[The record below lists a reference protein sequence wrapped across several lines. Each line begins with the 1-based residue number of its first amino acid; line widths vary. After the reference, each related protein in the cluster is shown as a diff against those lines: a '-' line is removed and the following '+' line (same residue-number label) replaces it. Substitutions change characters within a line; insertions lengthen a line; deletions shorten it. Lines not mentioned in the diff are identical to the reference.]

1 MIDSPVVSVH
11 MPGSL
16 RAHVDGH
23 EEITVSGDTVGDLLE
38 AVGHEYPSFIAK
50 VMSADGALAPG
61 MQLYLGGSSIA
72 DLMGLATP
80 VALEEVLSIVPTAQL

>member
-38 AVGHEYPSFIAK
+38 AIVHEYPAIRSHLL
-50 VMSADGALAPG
+50 SPEGGLAPRLA
-61 MQLYLGGSSIA
+61 LYLGGRSIGE
-72 DLMGLATP
+72 LQGLATP
-80 VALEEVLSIVPTAQL
+80 DELEEVLSIVPTR